1 VSHHNTNAIGSEA
14 EQRALRFLERK
25 GLRLLTRNYRC
36 RQGEIDLVMREG
48 NFLVFVEVR
57 YRKHNRYGSP
67 AESVTAKKQQRILSA
82 AARYL
87 LETAETKP
95 RPCRFDVVAISAEGE
110 NIDWIRDAFQAV
122 T

>member
-1 VSHHNTNAIGSEA
+1 MPRYNTNAIGSGA
-14 EQRALRFLERK
+14 EETALRFLERE

-36 RQGEIDLVMREG
+36 RRGEIDLVMREG

-67 AESVTAKKQQRILSA
+67 AESVTTRKQQRILNA

-87 LETAETKP
+87 QDAAETKL
-95 RPCRFDVVAISAEGE
+95 RPCRFDVVAISADGK

>member
-1 VSHHNTNAIGSEA
+1 MPHHNSNAIGSGA
-14 EQRALRFLERK
+14 EEQALRFLERK
-25 GLRLLTRNYRC
+25 GLRLLSRNYRC
-36 RQGEIDLVMREG
+36 RRGEIDLVMREG

-67 AESVTAKKQQRILSA
+67 AESVTTKKQQRILNA

-87 LETAETKP
+87 QDAAGAKSS
-95 RPCRFDVVAISAEGE
+95 PCRFDVVAISAEEG